1 MKEDLEDVLIESIK
15 LGAIFYLISIF
26 LGFEVAVVIGLV
38 HTWNSDKKV
47 VKMKHYKYT
56 LQHDVKLKLSCIP
69 KYVTLSTKWF
79 DLVNGELTVYKGYS
93 WDGCSPK
100 FVLFGKE
107 FGTWD
112 GKKDKHG
119 EEPCK
124 YPSLAHDVMYQF
136 LSYFNFKGVTRKMI
150 DDEFRAR
157 MKAAGFKLANVYYLG
172 VRLFGGIFNKYF

>member
-93 WDGCSPK
+93 WQR
-100 FVLFGKE
+100 V
-107 FGTWD
+107 W
-112 GKKDKHG
+112 H
-119 EEPCK
+119 
-124 YPSLAHDVMYQF
+124 
-136 LSYFNFKGVTRKMI
+136 
-150 DDEFRAR
+150 
-157 MKAAGFKLANVYYLG
+157 LG
-172 VRLFGGIFNKYF
+172 W